1 MPYPGRPVLDVLPEF
16 VGTASTRQTP
26 QQRERL
32 LTFCAEQYRAGRSI
46 HELAELTGRT
56 QSVLCTCQWPTWKLV
71 HRARVERP
79 TTQVTG
85 LRYLVSN
92 E

>member
-1 MPYPGRPVLDVLPEF
+1 MPYPGRPILEVLPEF
-16 VGTASTRQTP
+16 VATASTHQSAE
-26 QQRERL
+26 QRARL
-32 LTFCAEQYRAGRSI
+32 LAFCAVQYQAGWSI
-46 HELAELTGRT
+46 HELAELTGRS

-79 TTQVTG
+79 TTQVTS

>member
-1 MPYPGRPVLDVLPEF
+1 MPYPARPVLPVLPQF
-16 VGTASTRQTP
+16 IGTAGVRQTP
-26 QQRERL
+26 EQRQQL
-32 LTFCAEQYRAGRSI
+32 LEFVASEYAAGRS
-46 HELAELTGRT
+46 LRL
-56 QSVLCTCQWPTWKLV
+56 LCTCQWPTWKLV